1 MNIVVLG
8 MNHTTAPVEV
18 RERYSYKEEDLPEA
32 LKALKNVEGVLECA
46 ILSTCNRVELHA
58 LMLTDDL
65 NEISKFFLKRDNLE
79 RSAGDRI
86 NKCMYIHQN
95 QKALE
100 HLCKVSSGLD
110 SMVLGEPQIFG
121 QVKEAYKLAVDT
133 GTAGSVFQSL
143 FPQIFSLVKRVRSV
157 TSIGRTNV
165 SVSYVAVNLA
175 RDIFKGI
182 RGRSVMILGAGEMG
196 ELTVRNLVSCGAKR
210 VYVTNRTFEKAVR
223 LAETFKGIPIMFYEL
238 FEYLPRVDIVISSV
252 STKKYII
259 NQEEMAEARSLRN
272 GKPLIII
279 DISVPRS
286 VNPNVADLDGIHL
299 YNIDDLKSV
308 QESNLTIR
316 TEEAR
321 KANKMIK
328 ERARIILSKLNTQDI
343 VPAIISLKNT
353 AEEIRQQ
360 GYDRLISSLDVPT
373 DQKSLIENFSK
384 SMAKQIVHQAIVKMR
399 EYMNTIK
406 YK

>member
-1 MNIVVLG
+1 MNIIVVG

-65 NEISKFFLKRDNLE
+65 NEISNFFLKRGNLE
-79 RSAGDRI
+79 ESAGDPI
-86 NKCMYIHQN
+86 SKFMYIYQN

-121 QVKEAYKLAVDT
+121 QVKDAYKLAVDT

-175 RDIFKGI
+175 RNIFNGI

-223 LAETFKGIPIMFYEL
+223 LAETFKGVPIMFYEL
-238 FEYLPRVDIVISSV
+238 FEYLPKVDIVISSI
-252 STKKYII
+252 SAKKYII
-259 NQEEMAEARSLRN
+259 NREEMAEACSLRN

-286 VNPNVADLDGIHL
+286 INPNVADLDGIHL

-316 TEEAR
+316 TEEAK

-328 ERARIILSKLNTQDI
+328 ERARIILNKINTQDI
-343 VPAIISLKNT
+343 VPAIISLRNT

-360 GYDRLISSLDVPT
+360 GYNKLIGSLDVPS

-399 EYMNTIK
+399 EYMNIMK